1 MNIEEIVK
9 NIYEKQRDDISLDP
23 RNTNWTNVIDEEE
36 GWILENCPY
45 LYIIEKASDD
55 LQKRITKINIDK
67 DIISKIIKKIG
78 SSVIEVGDGAIRVV
92 YHGRDFQHSGLNT
105 GPTAGVDVTAK
116 NYNSNINRLADVMHK
131 AIVDDHTH
139 DRIRHNKTFLILL
152 SLSFGNGQ
160 GGHFGLVLGELNQVT
175 REIKVSVLDPYSYY
189 TATFEFL
196 VREAFNKL
204 QSYVYDPAESK
215 VVRVIIPGRIPAF
228 SRYRLT
234 VENPIN
240 THYLESGSRDPTEIG
255 TLPKILKDK
264 YAIQSYW
271 GQDHFCFMWCVFFAH
286 NYIVN
291 KSISTCR
298 TLYNEITSDQNINL
312 VIIKTYILQLFNKLD
327 MDVGS
332 LFGGFFKYIWTCYTK
347 KGKGNGPQPPE
358 DQIKKALSKYPN
370 FDPYEIS
377 YTVNPAFLK
386 NPTVAGLQIIGLIRP
401 VNLPVIQLTL
411 GGSIITCSNHPA
423 NKQMIFNN
431 IPQNIVTDEQLTVGN
446 SVFQLLY
453 YYYNN
458 KPRFLNPDSIYQKY
472 TNLRGEFN
480 EIDCARASPEE
491 VQEQIATLNL
501 GPKMPRSTVSR
512 CDLANKAIRVRNSI
526 FTRQMS
532 PINCD
537 YLTQRIPLHDY
548 QKRAVEQMI
557 TKSINPGLPGLLVW
571 FGTGTGKTL
580 TANTVAKITTTCNQ
594 YFKKCF
600 IISTKSVYKSFAK
613 SLSELSDLTPDQLLP
628 EPFFNTNQDTAYF
641 ARHNTIPSPN
651 DIYVFSSTRFMS
663 ILKDR
668 STGEVKREW
677 IATLNDSLIILDE
690 AHKVVN
696 IENEVEGEYRF
707 FSSCCRNAK
716 QVMLLTATPMVN
728 SASDIE
734 PLLALLD
741 KRPPIPKT
749 EFKRRF
755 IGKITVTSNVDDI
768 CTPAPPPGAPE
779 IISITDCVF
788 NLTATTRYS
797 VQPEYEWNS
806 PEGLRQLAGRIVH
819 EMPVGALPNYK
830 ERKFCVST
838 NDPELLQTLIER
850 DPMEL
855 DNITTSRVSSFGSKE
870 FTNRRYID
878 IKCDKILEIINRRE
892 NTPKA
897 DLIDTQFG
905 VPLFVPSNIRFKY
918 VIYSQS
924 KDFLENLKI
933 KFSTAG
939 IDISVISEITGD
951 TTADGRQ
958 KAMDGYNAGKI
969 KILLITDAAVE
980 GVDLRRTGMVILAE
994 PVWTKAK
1001 YDQIIGRGVR
1011 DSSGLRLK
1019 PADLQKVVVV
1029 LNRKQLE
1036 FINQQPG
1043 NAQINIDFTAITTAL
1058 AEFVQ
1063 NKIIMMDG
1071 LLKSRN
1077 MFAPH
1082 IKDMLDFSEIPATID
1097 CMTFVLSYS
1106 VLMGANNKY
1115 SIDTYKY
1122 NAMRVKYSEMLTFF
1136 NRTLS
1141 NVIIK

>member
-23 RNTNWTNVIDEEE
+23 QNTNWTNVIDEEE

-45 LYIIEKASDD
+45 LYIIEKASGD

-92 YHGRDFQHSGLNT
+92 YHGKDFEHSGLNT

-116 NYNSNINRLADVMHK
+116 NYNSNINKLADAMHK
-131 AIVDDHTH
+131 AIVDDHTN
-139 DRIRHNKTFLILL
+139 DRIQHNKTFLILL
-152 SLSFGNGQ
+152 SISFGNGQ
-160 GGHFGLVLGELNQVT
+160 GGHFGLVLGDLNN
-175 REIKVSVLDPYSYY
+175 RNKEIKVSILDPYSYY
-189 TATFEFL
+189 TATFQFL

-204 QSYVYDPAESK
+204 QSYVYNPAENK
-215 VVRVIIPGRIPAF
+215 VVRGIIAGRTPVF
-228 SRYRLT
+228 SSYKLT
-234 VENPIN
+234 VESPIN
-240 THYLESGSRDPTEIG
+240 THYLESGSRDPSEIG
-255 TLPKILKDK
+255 TLPKNSKDK

-327 MDVGS
+327 MGVGS
-332 LFGGFFKYIWTCYTK
+332 LFGGFFKYIWTCYTQ

-358 DQIKKALSKYPN
+358 DQIKKALSKYPK
-370 FDPYEIS
+370 FDSYEIS
-377 YTVNPAFLK
+377 YTPNSTFLN
-386 NPTVAGLQIIGLIRP
+386 NPTVAELQIIGLIRS
-401 VNLPVIQLTL
+401 VNLPVIQLTI
-411 GGSIITCSNHPA
+411 GGSIITCSNLPA
-423 NKQMIFNN
+423 NKQMILNN
-431 IPQNIVTDEQLTVGN
+431 IPQIIVTDERLTDRN

-472 TNLRGEFN
+472 TNPRGEFN
-480 EIDCARASPEE
+480 EIDCMRASPEE
-491 VQEQIATLNL
+491 VQEQITTLNL
-501 GPKMPRSTVSR
+501 GPKMPRSTGSR
-512 CDLANKAIRVRNSI
+512 CDLANNAIRARNSI
-526 FTRQMS
+526 FTREMS
-532 PINCD
+532 INCD
-537 YLTQRIPLHDY
+537 YQLQRITLHDY

-557 TKSINPGLPGLLVW
+557 RKSINHRLPGLLVW

-741 KRPPIPKT
+741 KRPPIPKR
-749 EFKRRF
+749 EFKRMF
-755 IGKITVTSNVDDI
+755 IGKITVTSNTTDI
-768 CTPAPPPGAPE
+768 CVPAPPLGAPE

-806 PEGLRQLAGRIVH
+806 TEGQRELAGRIVH

-838 NDPELLQTLIER
+838 NDPELLQILRGRQTI
-850 DPMEL
+850 EL
-855 DNITTSRVSSFGSKE
+855 DNITTSMVSSFGSAE
-870 FTNRRYID
+870 FTNKRYTD
-878 IKCDKILEIINRRE
+878 IKCEKILEIIKQRE
-892 NTPKA
+892 NTRST
-897 DLIDTQFG
+897 DLIDTPFSG
-905 VPLFVPSNIRFKY
+905 VPFNPSNIKFKY

-924 KDFLENLKI
+924 REFLENLKM
-933 KFSTAG
+933 KFSKAG
-939 IDISVISEITGD
+939 ITVISEITGD
-951 TTADGRQ
+951 TSADGRQ
-958 KAMDGYNAGKI
+958 KAMEGYNAGKI

-1019 PADLQKVVVV
+1019 RADLKKVEDMLDRV
-1029 LNRKQLE
+1029 KSE
-1036 FINQQPG
+1036 FIKQQG
-1043 NAQINIDFTAITTAL
+1043 ANTAQINSDFSDITAAL
-1058 AEFVQ
+1058 KQFEQ

-1071 LLKSRN
+1071 LLKTGN
-1077 MFAPH
+1077 IFARY
-1082 IKDMLDFSEIPATID
+1082 IKDMLDFSEIPDTVD

-1106 VLMGANNKY
+1106 IVMGTNNKY

-1122 NAMRVKYSEMLTFF
+1122 NAMRVKYTEMLTFF